1 MQSAGG
7 MTQAPSLSAL
17 IDRPAREALS
27 RAQTGTFSIISPALA
42 GLGLLALTT
51 ASGLLLARQLEL
63 LEPMLRAL
71 LEALLLATPL
81 LLVVTTYALPQVSP
95 TTTLSALAISIG
107 VASLASALVM
117 PLLVFLWLCTDITV
131 DSNEVF
137 AVLARIAQAIAAPA
151 VFLLGLSVMISRTLS
166 AFSDWGGERIAWLTG
181 LITFSVFLMR
191 LAPHTSRA
199 W

>member
-1 MQSAGG
+1 

-27 RAQTGTFSIISPALA
+27 RAQTGVFSIISPALA
-42 GLGLLALTT
+42 GIGLLALTT
-51 ASGLLLARQLEL
+51 AAGLLLARQVEL

-81 LLVVTTYALPQVSP
+81 LLVVTTYALPAVSP

-107 VASLASALVM
+107 VASLAAALVM
-117 PLLVFLWLCTDITV
+117 PLLVFLWLCTDVTTDTHGIV
-131 DSNEVF
+131 A
-137 AVLARIAQAIAAPA
+137 AVAHMSQALAAPA
-151 VFLLGLSVMISRTLS
+151 VFLIGLSVMLSRTLS
-166 AFSDWGGERIAWLTG
+166 AFSNWGGERIAWLTG

-191 LAPHTSRA
+191 LSPHASRA